1 MNRALTKS
9 VAILFAEII
18 KIDHR
23 DVEKSVPLF
32 CQVMGEDFNA
42 SSEEVTNLLYKLMD
56 ETYNL
61 DEHIEII
68 NKALCEDQ
76 LSKYHLLEQLN
87 HIIYSG
93 KISPKDYEYFEK
105 IKNKLFAC

>member
-18 KIDHR
+18 KMDHR

-42 SSEEVTNLLYKLMD
+42 SSDEVKDLLYKLMD
-56 ETYNL
+56 ETYDL
-61 DEHIEII
+61 DAHIEMI
-68 NKALCEDQ
+68 NKGLCEDK

-93 KISPKDYEYFEK
+93 EISPQDYAYFEK
-105 IKNKLFAC
+105 IKNKLFVC